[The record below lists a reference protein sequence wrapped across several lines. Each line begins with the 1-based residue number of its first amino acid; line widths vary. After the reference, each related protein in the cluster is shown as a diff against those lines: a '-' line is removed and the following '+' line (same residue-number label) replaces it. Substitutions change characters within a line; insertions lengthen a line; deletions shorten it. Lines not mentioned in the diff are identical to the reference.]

1 MSQKKTN
8 YLNADVELEESTPAV
23 KKKSKKKQNKTLN
36 TVKHVL
42 GVIGTTFLSLFMI
55 VIITCCIVAVTLTV
69 YIMQFADS
77 AFDVDLKNVDLS
89 YTSFIYA
96 KNSAG
101 EQVEVKRLSGD
112 ENRISDNPGEA
123 VKQLASDK
131 AASVIRTMKDSADG
145 TIVIGS
151 DTVVVFENV
160 ILGKPHDTEDAVNT
174 LKKLQAST
182 HQVYTGVSVWEKKEK
197 VWTEHTFYE
206 STDVTFY
213 PVSDEEIREYVATGE
228 PMDKAGSYGIQG
240 LFGIYVKGIN
250 GDYNNV
256 VGLPVARLFYEMKKS
271 GINLRG

>member
-1 MSQKKTN
+1 MR
-8 YLNADVELEESTPAV
+8 
-23 KKKSKKKQNKTLN
+23 
-36 TVKHVL
+36 
-42 GVIGTTFLSLFMI
+42 I
-55 VIITCCIVAVTLTV
+55 V
-69 YIMQFADS
+69 S
-77 AFDVDLKNVDLS
+77 
-89 YTSFIYA
+89 
-96 KNSAG
+96 
-101 EQVEVKRLSGD
+101 
-112 ENRISDNPGEA
+112 
-123 VKQLASDK
+123 QLASDK

-174 LKKLQAST
+174 LKKLQANT

>member
-1 MSQKKTN
+1 M
-8 YLNADVELEESTPAV
+8 LPA
-23 KKKSKKKQNKTLN
+23 
-36 TVKHVL
+36 
-42 GVIGTTFLSLFMI
+42 
-55 VIITCCIVAVTLTV
+55 
-69 YIMQFADS
+69 
-77 AFDVDLKNVDLS
+77 
-89 YTSFIYA
+89 
-96 KNSAG
+96 
-101 EQVEVKRLSGD
+101 SGD

-160 ILGKPHDTEDAVNT
+160 ILGKPYDTEDAVNT
-174 LKKLQAST
+174 LKKLQANT
-182 HQVYTGVSVWEKKEK
+182 HQDIPAFLYGKRKKK
-197 VWTEHTFYE
+197 SGQNIHFYE

>member
-1 MSQKKTN
+1 MKKII
-8 YLNADVELEESTPAV
+8 LASASPRRKELLERAGVDFEVMPASGEE
-23 KKKSKKKQNKTLN
+23 K
-36 TVKHVL
+36 
-42 GVIGTTFLSLFMI
+42 
-55 VIITCCIVAVTLTV
+55 
-69 YIMQFADS
+69 
-77 AFDVDLKNVDLS
+77 
-89 YTSFIYA
+89 
-96 KNSAG
+96 
-101 EQVEVKRLSGD
+101 
-112 ENRISDNPGEA
+112 RISDDPGEA

-131 AASVIRTMKDSADG
+131 AASVTAVVKESADG

-174 LKKLQAST
+174 LKKLQANT
-182 HQVYTGVSVWEKKEK
+182 HQVYTGVSVWEKKED

-240 LFGIYVKGIN
+240 KFGIYVKGIC

-256 VGLPVARLFYEMKKS
+256 VGLPVGRLVHELKKL
-271 GINLRG
+271 GIDIRGMEK